1 MIIKRLLRS
10 GWLLGLL
17 ATSQGRAQSLA
28 GQAALDSLRAAYR
41 LPALLAAVI
50 EPGRIRYVYAG
61 RRRLDQPAPVRLT
74 DYFHLGSDTKGVTSL
89 LAGKLFEQG
98 KIKWESKLLD
108 FVPELRGHVLPAY
121 EAVTLGDLL
130 AHRAGIRPYTAGS
143 EFVGL
148 PVFTGTSSAQRAQFA
163 ALVLQQ
169 TPVANPAGSA
179 YAYSN
184 AGYALAALMLER
196 ASHHT
201 WEELLAK
208 MCRQLRLHYGLG
220 WPNRHDPAQPW
231 VHWRAA
237 PTDSALT
244 PLGPAHPYQLAEV
257 VAPAGDLSLPLP
269 DFARLMQLHLRGLL
283 GQDNYVTANTY
294 QTLHF
299 SRPEYAYGWGVSAL
313 AATGAPVSFHDGTA
327 GTFYCHA
334 ILYPSQKVAFVV
346 LTNAGGEPAAQACLA
361 LRRRL
366 KALYL
371 RGAL

>member
-1 MIIKRLLRS
+1 MS
-10 GWLLGLL
+10 ASL
-17 ATSQGRAQSLA
+17 ATSQVRAQSLA
-28 GQAALDSLRAAYR
+28 GQAVLDSLRAAYH

-61 RRRLDQPAPVRLT
+61 VRRQGRPDRVSRS
-74 DYFHLGSDTKGVTSL
+74 DYFHLGSNTKSITSL
-89 LAGKLFEQG
+89 LAGKLVEQG
-98 KIKWESKLLD
+98 KIRWDSKLLGL
-108 FVPELRGHVLPAY
+108 VPELRGPALPAY

-143 EFVGL
+143 EYISL

-169 TPVANPAGSA
+169 APVAKSAGQA

-196 ASHHT
+196 ASHRS
-201 WEELLAK
+201 WEQLVAK
-208 MCRQLRLHYGLG
+208 MFRQLKLRYVRG
-220 WPNRHDPAQPW
+220 WPNRRDPAQPW
-231 VHWRAA
+231 GHWRAA
-237 PTDSALT
+237 PTDSILT
-244 PLGPAHPYQLAEV
+244 PLGPAHPYQLAAV
-257 VAPAGDLSLPLP
+257 VAPAGDLALPLP
-269 DFARLMQLHLRGLL
+269 DFARLVQLHLRGLL
-283 GQDNYVTANTY
+283 GQSNYVTAATY

-299 SRPEYAYGWGVSAL
+299 GQPEYAYGWAVSQL
-313 AATGAPVSFHDGTA
+313 VATGAPISFHDGTA

-346 LTNAGGEPAAQACLA
+346 LTNAGGEPAAQACAA